1 MQEKVEACE
10 DLDMMSPYKE
20 KKHLKWCLLD
30 EGETDFNK
38 LIPGP
43 ERTGPLEKFQFDSN
57 VRHAKV
63 FQM

>member
-30 EGETDFNK
+30 EA
-38 LIPGP
+38 
-43 ERTGPLEKFQFDSN
+43 
-57 VRHAKV
+57 VKV
-63 FQM
+63 SGSSRLLFLDDDE